1 MDGSCGGRVKAR
13 EEAVHV
19 SGSAGCCDSAEA
31 FALAGLLRGCGK
43 EAVDEGAQVET
54 GAAGD
59 DGQVAAFG
67 NSGEGFAGLAAV
79 VSGGAGLVGPG
90 DVDHVVLDE
99 GALFVRG
106 LGGADLHL
114 AIDGDGVAADDL
126 TVELFGEAESEGGL
140 AAGGGA
146 DEDDEGLAGDCHTAD
161 ATCITIDATSLE

>member
-1 MDGSCGGRVKAR
+1 MLRRGG
-13 EEAVHV
+13 E
-19 SGSAGCCDSAEA
+19 
-31 FALAGLLRGCGK
+31 
-43 EAVDEGAQVET
+43 EAVDERAQVEA

-67 NSGEGFAGLAAV
+67 DAGEGFAGQAAV
-79 VSGGAGLVGPG
+79 VAGGAGLVGPG
-90 DVDHVVLDE
+90 DVDQVVRDE

-126 TVELFGEAESEGGL
+126 AVELFGETQGERGL

-146 DEDDEGLAGDCHTAD
+146 DEHDEGFGGGVCGWRF
-161 ATCITIDATSLE
+161 TIDATSRA